1 MDVKSSAYE
10 LSGAVVL
17 VTGGAKG
24 IGCAIAEGFLREG
37 ATVVV
42 CGRSTPERLPSQAGA
57 TARFIACDVRDSQS
71 VSGMLRRIAEEHG
84 RLDVLVNNAGGSPAA
99 PAAEVSPRF
108 TEKIVQLNL
117 LGPLYCAQSANALMQ
132 RQESGGCIINIASVS
147 GVRPSPGTAAYG
159 AAKAGL
165 LHATETLAIEWGPRV
180 RVNAIIAGLIQTPA
194 ADEHY
199 GGPRGLARIEAML
212 PLRRLGNGSD
222 VAAACLY
229 LASPLARY
237 VSGAKLAVHGGGEPP
252 AILYLAASPSEDS

>member
-42 CGRSTPERLPSQAGA
+42 CGRTAPVQLPSQAGA
-57 TARFIACDVRDSQS
+57 TARFIACDVRDPQA
-71 VSGMLRRIAEEHG
+71 VSGMFVRIAEEQG

-99 PAAEVSPRF
+99 PAAEASPRF

-165 LHATETLAIEWGPRV
+165 LHVTETLAIEWGPRV

-199 GGPRGLARIEAML
+199 GGSRGLARIEAML
-212 PLRRLGNGSD
+212 PLRRLGTGSD

-252 AILYLAASPSEDS
+252 AFLYLAASQSEQP